1 MPLNVC
7 DKLASITWK
16 QEEQMATML
25 DVSLRAGVSKATV
38 SRVLNG
44 TGQVKES
51 TRQQV
56 FNAMEELGY
65 RPNFLA
71 RSLANR
77 TSNSIGLVVSTF
89 DGFYFGRLLQQASRQ
104 TETHGKQLIVT
115 DGHDTPEREEEAVQ
129 MLADRQCDAI
139 VLYTRYMSEKAIM
152 KLINSV
158 QMPLIAINRD
168 VSQARE
174 RCVFFEQQS
183 AAFSAVEYLISQ
195 GHREI
200 ACMTVPIHTPTGK
213 ARLMGYRKALEEHGI
228 AWEESRVKYGDAGMT
243 RGYELCR
250 ELLTENVK
258 FTALFACNDD
268 MALGSSKAL
277 HQAGLRIPQDVSLF
291 GFDDAPC
298 AKWLEPALS
307 TVYLPI
313 DNMITT
319 AIDQAIRLANDQPIE
334 AIPPFTGTL
343 VIRDSVAPGPEYDQ
357 KSSSASN
364 S

>member
-1 MPLNVC
+1 
-7 DKLASITWK
+7 
-16 QEEQMATML
+16 MATML
-25 DVSLRAGVSKATV
+25 DVSIRAGVSKATV

-56 FNAMEELGY
+56 FKAMEELGY

-71 RSLANR
+71 RSLANQ

-104 TETHGKQLIVT
+104 TEASGKQLIVT

-139 VLYTRYMSEKAIM
+139 ILYTRHMSEKAIM
-152 KLINSV
+152 SLINSIA
-158 QMPLIAINRD
+158 MPLVVINRD
-168 VSQARE
+168 VAQARE
-174 RCVFFEQQS
+174 RCVFFEQQE
-183 AAFSAVEYLISQ
+183 AAFRGRGVSDYPRATAISPASPS
-195 GHREI
+195 RCIPLPAE
-200 ACMTVPIHTPTGK
+200 
-213 ARLMGYRKALEEHGI
+213 ARLQGYRNALIKHGI
-228 AWEESRVKYGDAGMT
+228 EWDPSRVKYGDSTMT

-250 ELLTENVK
+250 ELLDEK
-258 FTALFACNDD
+258 ARFSALFSCNDD
-268 MALGSSKAL
+268 MALGASKAL

-291 GFDDAPC
+291 GFDDAPS
-298 AKWLEPALS
+298 AKWLEPGLS

-319 AIDQAIRLANDQPIE
+319 AIDRAIKLANQQPIE
-334 AIPPFTGTL
+334 TIPPFTGTL
-343 VIRDSVAPGPEYDQ
+343 VLRESVTTGPFF
-357 KSSSASN
+357 K
-364 S
+364 

>member
-1 MPLNVC
+1 
-7 DKLASITWK
+7 
-16 QEEQMATML
+16 MATML
-25 DVSLRAGVSKATV
+25 DVSIRAGVSKATV

-56 FNAMEELGY
+56 FKAMEELGY

-71 RSLANR
+71 RSLANQ

-104 TETHGKQLIVT
+104 TEAWGKQLIVT

-139 VLYTRYMSEKAIM
+139 T
-152 KLINSV
+152 
-158 QMPLIAINRD
+158 
-168 VSQARE
+168 
-174 RCVFFEQQS
+174 
-183 AAFSAVEYLISQ
+183 Q
-195 GHREI
+195 GHRDI
-200 ACMTVPIHTPTGK
+200 ACITVPMHTPTGQ
-213 ARLMGYRKALEEHGI
+213 ARLQGYRNALIKHGI
-228 AWEESRVKYGDAGMT
+228 EWDPSRVKYGDSTMT

-250 ELLTENVK
+250 ELLDEK
-258 FTALFACNDD
+258 ARFSALFSCNDD
-268 MALGSSKAL
+268 MALGASKAL

-291 GFDDAPC
+291 GFDDAPS
-298 AKWLEPALS
+298 AKWLEPGLS

-319 AIDQAIRLANDQPIE
+319 AIDQAIKLANQQPIE
-334 AIPPFTGTL
+334 TIPPFTGTL
-343 VIRDSVAPGPEYDQ
+343 VLRESVTTGPFF
-357 KSSSASN
+357 K
-364 S
+364 

>member
-1 MPLNVC
+1 
-7 DKLASITWK
+7 
-16 QEEQMATML
+16 MATML
-25 DVSLRAGVSKATV
+25 DVSIRAGVSKATV

-56 FNAMEELGY
+56 FKAMEELGY

-71 RSLANR
+71 RSLANQ

-104 TETHGKQLIVT
+104 TEAWGKQLIVT

-139 VLYTRYMSEKAIM
+139 ILYTRHMS
-152 KLINSV
+152 
-158 QMPLIAINRD
+158 
-168 VSQARE
+168 
-174 RCVFFEQQS
+174 
-183 AAFSAVEYLISQ
+183 AFQAVEYLITQ
-195 GHREI
+195 GHRDI
-200 ACMTVPIHTPTGK
+200 ACITVPMHTPTGQ
-213 ARLMGYRKALEEHGI
+213 ARLQGYRNALIKHGI
-228 AWEESRVKYGDAGMT
+228 EWDPSRVKYGDSTMT

-250 ELLTENVK
+250 ELLDEK
-258 FTALFACNDD
+258 ARFSALFSCNDD
-268 MALGSSKAL
+268 MALGASKAL

-291 GFDDAPC
+291 GFDDAPS
-298 AKWLEPALS
+298 AKWLEPGLS

-319 AIDQAIRLANDQPIE
+319 AIDQAIKLANQQPIE
-334 AIPPFTGTL
+334 TIPPFTGTL
-343 VIRDSVAPGPEYDQ
+343 VLRESVTTGPFF
-357 KSSSASN
+357 K
-364 S
+364 

>member
-1 MPLNVC
+1 
-7 DKLASITWK
+7 
-16 QEEQMATML
+16 MATML

-158 QMPLIAINRD
+158 KMPLIVINRD

-174 RCVFFEQQS
+174 RCVFFEQQE
-183 AAFSAVEYLISQ
+183 AAFNAVEYLISQ

-200 ACMTVPIHTPTGK
+200 ACITVPIHTPTGK
-213 ARLMGYRKALEEHGI
+213 ARLTGYRKALEKHGI
-228 AWEESRVKYGDAGMT
+228 PWDESRVKYGDSGMT
-243 RGYELCR
+243 RGYELCQ
-250 ELLTENVK
+250 ELLNEKVG
-258 FTALFACNDD
+258 FSALFACNDD

-277 HQAGLRIPQDVSLF
+277 HQAGLRIPEDVSLF

-298 AKWLEPALS
+298 AKWLEPGLS

-319 AIDQAIRLANDQPIE
+319 AIDQAIRLVKNEPIE

-343 VIRDSVAPGPEYDQ
+343 VLRDSVATGPWWDQ
-357 KSSSASN
+357 NSSRASSS
-364 S
+364 

>member
-1 MPLNVC
+1 
-7 DKLASITWK
+7 
-16 QEEQMATML
+16 MATML

-158 QMPLIAINRD
+158 QMPLIVINRD

-174 RCVFFEQQS
+174 RCVFFEQQE
-183 AAFSAVEYLISQ
+183 AAFNAVEYLISQ

-200 ACMTVPIHTPTGK
+200 ACITVPIHTPTGK
-213 ARLMGYRKALEEHGI
+213 ARLTGYRKALEKHGI
-228 AWEESRVKYGDAGMT
+228 PWDENRVKYGDSGMT
-243 RGYELCR
+243 RGYELCQ
-250 ELLTENVK
+250 ELLNEKVG
-258 FTALFACNDD
+258 FSALFACNDD

-298 AKWLEPALS
+298 AKWLEPGLS

-319 AIDQAIRLANDQPIE
+319 AIDQAIRLVKNEPIE

-343 VIRDSVAPGPEYDQ
+343 VLRDSVATGPWWDQ
-357 KSSSASN
+357 NSSRASSS
-364 S
+364 